1 MELRS
6 CNHLHFIQAL
16 KGGLVIK
23 TLNVACGRPVLR
35 FKELNDIHERLDAKN
50 GVSFPRIPPKDEFRG
65 SPVNSNKAM
74 GESRSRHTVR
84 NITVKTEPEAYDSSD
99 GNAGTNSDLDGF
111 GDMTLKQIKE
121 TCKKKKRKRSTLVDL
136 NKILETCSSAKHEC
150 SESQN
155 DEEDVDLIEPI
166 SKWKHSK
173 KAKARTKSKLKRN
186 VSSTMS
192 KRSTST
198 ITSEP
203 ELFQFDRDVIASG
216 LNIKVEVPETEFSDI
231 QNTIPF
237 AGGTSLS
244 WDNQEGSCGVVPDE
258 SPATAANC
266 VYKTELPISETKES
280 QICVVNEVFYEDL
293 EEVGP
298 DESPA
303 TTADCVSETELP
315 ISRTKESQ
323 ICVVNEVFYEGLDC
337 AVMPNESPVTAADC
351 VSKTE
356 LPISEA
362 KECQICVINE
372 VFYGDLEYEVVPD
385 ESPATGADCVYKTEL
400 PISETKE
407 SQICVVNEVFYEDL
421 EEVGPDESP
430 ATTADCV
437 SETELP
443 ISRTK
448 ESQICVVNEVFY
460 GDLECEV
467 VPNESPAA
475 AADCVSETEL
485 PISEAKESQIC
496 VVNEVFYEDLEYADP
511 TPIQIVTTSD
521 WDIVEADDPEF
532 TSYDCLNLPLL
543 EYNIEGYIT
552 DSVLPDNFVEAICP
566 AHDLNF
572 DMHDNISSEDERLC
586 QANSETQGR
595 LSEVVGDYLF
605 QCMGPING
613 SDSCLSGPDMKDD
626 SPSNVETSAGPD
638 SDCDSGSGSGVVSV
652 ADDSPMAEEEKQSH
666 KPACAGADR
675 NFSRGIFSSDASDE
689 LMKLVS
695 GGSPSLNQQRPP
707 QRLFPTRKV
716 ISPTSQE
723 KLCKAMKSI
732 ELHSEELPG
741 CKGNL
746 CFGEQTESTI
756 GGVQGPDQIRRAK
769 FSIKAQN
776 NRNPKNENI
785 NSHPNG
791 IPKPSN
797 VSAAPPRFTTGCTSI
812 RTCSESAIAF
822 SQRQMQDIESL
833 ATKLMNELQTMKEI
847 AEERRLPEVY
857 HATPL
862 KYNANEVRMATKNV
876 TRVEASAKRLLSLMT
891 RDCSRFCKI
900 MKMADNGV
908 DASENVANKDKERK
922 KIVFADEAGGKLCHV
937 KFFENDVATFL

>member
-50 GVSFPRIPPKDEFRG
+50 
-65 SPVNSNKAM
+65 
-74 GESRSRHTVR
+74 
-84 NITVKTEPEAYDSSD
+84 VKTEPEAYDISD

-121 TCKKKKRKRSTLVDL
+121 TCKKKKRKRSTSVDL
-136 NKILETCSSAKHEC
+136 NKILETCSPVKHEC

-155 DEEDVDLIEPI
+155 DEEDVHLIEPL

-186 VSSTMS
+186 ISSTMS

-198 ITSEP
+198 ITYEL

-216 LNIKVEVPETEFSDI
+216 LNIKVKVPETEFSDI

-258 SPATAANC
+258 SPATAADC
-266 VYKTELPISETKES
+266 VSETELPISETKES

-293 EEVGP
+293 EYAVGP

-303 TTADCVSETELP
+303 TAADCVSEIELP

-323 ICVVNEVFYEGLDC
+323 ICVVNEVFYEGLDY
-337 AVMPNESPVTAADC
+337 AVMPDESPVTAADC

-362 KECQICVINE
+362 KEFQICVINE

-385 ESPATGADCVYKTEL
+385 ESPATGADCV
-400 PISETKE
+400 
-407 SQICVVNEVFYEDL
+407 
-421 EEVGPDESP
+421 
-430 ATTADCV
+430 

-443 ISRTK
+443 ISKAK

-460 GDLECEV
+460 GDLEYEV

-532 TSYDCLNLPLL
+532 TSYDCLDLSLL

-552 DSVLPDNFVEAICP
+552 DSVHPDNFIEAICL
-566 AHDLNF
+566 AQDLNF

-586 QANSETQGR
+586 QANSETQVR

-613 SDSCLSGPDMKDD
+613 SGSCLSEPDMKDD
-626 SPSNVETSAGPD
+626 SPSNVETSAGPA
-638 SDCDSGSGSGVVSV
+638 SDCDLGSGSGMVSV
-652 ADDSPMAEEEKQSH
+652 AHDSPMAEEEKQSH

-675 NFSRGIFSSDASDE
+675 NLSPGIFSSDASDE
-689 LMKLVS
+689 LTTLVS

-746 CFGEQTESTI
+746 HFGEQTKSTI

-833 ATKLMNELQTMKEI
+833 ATKLTNELQTMKEI
-847 AEERRLPEVY
+847 AEERLLPEAY

-862 KYNANEVRMATKNV
+862 KYSANEVP
-876 TRVEASAKRLLSLMT
+876 
-891 RDCSRFCKI
+891 
-900 MKMADNGV
+900 
-908 DASENVANKDKERK
+908 
-922 KIVFADEAGGKLCHV
+922 
-937 KFFENDVATFL
+937 